1 MPRMDYNLLLVT
13 TLEQKG
19 YSATII
25 NSRFDIIDS
34 DNKKVLL
41 GTRINTSYLLDLK
54 YSKTLY
60 ILKSLYNYPVNH
72 YS

>member
-1 MPRMDYNLLLVT
+1 MDYNLLSVA

-19 YSATII
+19 YSATIV
-25 NSRFDIIDS
+25 NSRFNIIDS
-34 DNKKVLL
+34 SKEKVLL
-41 GTRINTSYLLDLK
+41 GTRISTNYLLDLK

-60 ILKSLYNYPVNH
+60 TLKSSYNYPVNH

>member
-1 MPRMDYNLLLVT
+1 M
-13 TLEQKG
+13 
-19 YSATII
+19 
-25 NSRFDIIDS
+25 NSN
-34 DNKKVLL
+34 NKKVLL
-41 GTRINTSYLLDLK
+41 RIRINTNYLLDLK